1 MKIKVN
7 ALLSPDG
14 QILKT
19 ILTTDSKMPVN
30 LTRRASFLHVSVCQK
45 SSSKERGYSKME
57 AIGCVNVL
65 LIENSH
71 LK

>member
-30 LTRRASFLHVSVCQK
+30 LTRRASFLHVMCLSEIFLEGKRIFKNGGHRLCK
-45 SSSKERGYSKME
+45 
-57 AIGCVNVL
+57 
-65 LIENSH
+65 
-71 LK
+71 

>member
-7 ALLSPDG
+7 SLLSPHG
-14 QILKT
+14 QIFET

-30 LTRRASFLHVSVCQK
+30 LTTRASFSHVSVCQK

-57 AIGCVNVL
+57 AIGCVNEL